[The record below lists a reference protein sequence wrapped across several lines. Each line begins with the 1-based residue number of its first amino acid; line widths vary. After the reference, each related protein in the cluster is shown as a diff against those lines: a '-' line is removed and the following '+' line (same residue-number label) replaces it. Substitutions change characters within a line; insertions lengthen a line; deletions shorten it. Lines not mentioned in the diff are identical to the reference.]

1 MSINFHWDNLHP
13 YINFLI
19 NSKKIAK
26 LCFMQNYKIM
36 ADILNN
42 QLVPMNTENNM
53 KMCMQ
58 HVEFIIVH
66 IWSID
71 IEKVILDIKK
81 RRDELEGDY
90 RDRVR
95 PHLIN
100 LIRLNNILMENVKT
114 YNTNLENLKKERIKP
129 EFDELLLINF

>member
-1 MSINFHWDNLHP
+1 MSLNFHWDNLNG

-26 LCFMQNYKIM
+26 LCFMQNYKIL
-36 ADILNN
+36 ADVLNN
-42 QLVPMNTENNM
+42 QLVPMSIENNM

-58 HVEFIIVH
+58 HTEFIIVH

-81 RRDELEGDY
+81 KRDELEGDY